1 MGHGWDAGGTKRGA
15 RKGRRARTTPS
26 GYWPLTAR
34 PLVLSHGDGSVP
46 PNGIGPP
53 RGHLFGDELDG
64 PGLGQLCY
72 ARGSATVWVS
82 SVSPAG
88 VANVTVSVRREG
100 LGAEGSSVFCAVLAD
115 ARTANM

>member
-64 PGLGQLCY
+64 PGLGLVGESSRRGERDGFGE
-72 ARGSATVWVS
+72 AR
-82 SVSPAG
+82 
-88 VANVTVSVRREG
+88 
-100 LGAEGSSVFCAVLAD
+100 
-115 ARTANM
+115 RTGG